1 MNSLLSDFQIKL
13 PSTTIDFTWL
23 EQGVWEL
30 LSDLLFYE
38 FFSIGETPVTTVSLL
53 QGIFIMIVTII
64 MARYSQ
70 ALFLRLNTA
79 TNGKVPPAI
88 YTVIRVLFY
97 LIIIVGLVTALSSV
111 GINFTNLAIVA
122 GALSVGV
129 GFGLQS
135 VVNNFVS
142 GIIILFEH
150 NVKVGDFIE
159 LDSGLR
165 GTVKDINVRSTIV
178 TTPDNLDII
187 VPNSE
192 LISTKVTNYTL
203 NESIV
208 RIHIPFGVA
217 YGTDK
222 ELVKEVVLAASR
234 KIDVTYD
241 DGDKRR
247 PQVWLVGLGD
257 NSLDFELVT
266 WLNPKNDS
274 TRPGSWHAMYMWEI
288 ETALGK
294 ADIEIPF
301 PQRDLHI
308 KSNSAG
314 LQIKRPDNE

>member
-1 MNSLLSDFQIKL
+1 MLRDLQIKL
-13 PSTTIDFTWL
+13 PNIDLAWL
-23 EQGVWEL
+23 DHGVWKTL
-30 LSDLLFYE
+30 TDLLLYE
-38 FFSIGETPVTTVSLL
+38 FFTIGETPVTTASLL
-53 QGIFIMIVTII
+53 QGMLIMIVTIVV
-64 MARYSQ
+64 ARYAQS
-70 ALFLRLNTA
+70 LFLRLNTA
-79 TNGKVPPAI
+79 ANGKVPPAV
-88 YTVIRVLFY
+88 YTIIRIFFY
-97 LIIIVGLVTALSSV
+97 LVIIVGLVSALSSV

-150 NVKVGDFIE
+150 SVKVGDFIE
-159 LDSGLR
+159 LNSGLR

-222 ELVKEVVLAASR
+222 ELVKEVVLTAAR
-234 KIDVTYD
+234 KVEITYD

-247 PQVWLVGLGD
+247 PQVWLVDFGD
-257 NSLDFELVT
+257 SSLNFELVT
-266 WLNPKNDS
+266 WLNPKNDR

-288 ETALGK
+288 ETALSAAG
-294 ADIEIPF
+294 IEIPF

-308 KSNSAG
+308 KSDSKELPSKPSAS
-314 LQIKRPDNE
+314 E

>member
-1 MNSLLSDFQIKL
+1 LLSDLKIRL
-13 PSTTIDFTWL
+13 PNTTIDFTWPDY
-23 EQGVWEL
+23 GVWKI

-38 FFSIGETPVTTVSLL
+38 FFSIGATPVTIVSVL
-53 QGIFIMIVTII
+53 QGILIMAVTIVI
-64 MARYSQ
+64 ARYAK

-79 TNGKVPPAI
+79 ANGKVPPAV
-88 YTVIRVLFY
+88 YTIIRVFFY
-97 LIIIVGLVTALSSV
+97 IVIIVGLVTALSSV

-150 NVKVGDFIE
+150 SVKVGDFIE

-222 ELVKEVVLAASR
+222 ELVREVVLAASR
-234 KIDVTYD
+234 KVEITYD

-247 PQVWLVGLGD
+247 PQVWLVGFGD
-257 NSLDFELVT
+257 NSLDFELVI
-266 WLNPKNDS
+266 WLNPKNDR
-274 TRPGSWHAMYMWEI
+274 TRPGSWNAMYMWEI
-288 ETALGK
+288 ETALGN
-294 ADIEIPF
+294 AGIEIPF

-308 KSNSAG
+308 KSNSAE
-314 LQIKRPDNE
+314 LLIRQPDNT

>member
-1 MNSLLSDFQIKL
+1 M
-13 PSTTIDFTWL
+13 
-23 EQGVWEL
+23 
-30 LSDLLFYE
+30 LSDLFLYE

-53 QGIFIMIVTII
+53 QGILIMIVTIVI
-64 MARYSQ
+64 ARYAQ

-79 TNGKVPPAI
+79 ANGKVPPAV
-88 YTVIRVLFY
+88 YTVIRVFFY
-97 LIIIVGLVTALSSV
+97 IIIIVGLVTALSSV

-222 ELVKEVVLAASR
+222 ELVRDVVLAASR
-234 KIDVTYD
+234 KVDITYD

-247 PQVWLVGLGD
+247 PQVWLVGFGD
-257 NSLDFELVT
+257 NSLDFELVI
-266 WLNPKNDS
+266 WLNPKNDR
-274 TRPGSWHAMYMWEI
+274 TRPGSWNATYMWEI
-288 ETALGK
+288 ETALGN
-294 ADIEIPF
+294 AGIEIPF

-308 KSNSAG
+308 KSNSTE
-314 LQIKRPDNE
+314 LLIKQAEKQSE